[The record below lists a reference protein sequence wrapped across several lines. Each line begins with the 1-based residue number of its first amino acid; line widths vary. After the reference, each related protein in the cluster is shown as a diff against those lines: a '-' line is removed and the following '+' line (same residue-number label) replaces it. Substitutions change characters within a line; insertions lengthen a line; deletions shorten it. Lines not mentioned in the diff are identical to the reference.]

1 MISKADIDAIVERE
15 AVPDSPVLSVY
26 FDTDQSKASNLN
38 RKFEASLKDMLR
50 AVEACL
56 DKAQLKSF
64 SADSERVRQYVS
76 ALEPR
81 GKGLILFCDDSENFF
96 WPREI
101 KASVR
106 NSARWNDTR
115 YILPLLEILDEYE
128 RYGVVLVD
136 KAHARLFY
144 RIYR

>member
-26 FDTDQSKASNLN
+26 LDTDQSKASNLN

-50 AVEACL
+50 TVEACL

-76 ALEPR
+76 ALELR
-81 GKGLILFCDDSENFF
+81 GK
-96 WPREI
+96 
-101 KASVR
+101 
-106 NSARWNDTR
+106 ARR
-115 YILPLLEILDEYE
+115 FGQSLLEQPPSALPHD
-128 RYGVVLVD
+128 
-136 KAHARLFY
+136 
-144 RIYR
+144 